1 MLVVIMFFI
10 AFVFCSWLSYNYLCP
25 YISTKELN
33 KSR

>member
-1 MLVVIMFFI
+1 
-10 AFVFCSWLSYNYLCP
+10 FVFCSWLSYSYLCP

>member
-1 MLVVIMFFI
+1 
-10 AFVFCSWLSYNYLCP
+10 SWLSYSYLCP

>member
-1 MLVVIMFFI
+1 
-10 AFVFCSWLSYNYLCP
+10 WLSYSYLCP

>member
-1 MLVVIMFFI
+1 
-10 AFVFCSWLSYNYLCP
+10 SYSYLCP

>member
-1 MLVVIMFFI
+1 
-10 AFVFCSWLSYNYLCP
+10 AFVFCSWLSYSYLCP

>member
-1 MLVVIMFFI
+1 
-10 AFVFCSWLSYNYLCP
+10 P